1 MAEVHNAGRVRA
13 MSQAQG
19 MAELMDRLLEHAQ
32 APHLLV
38 GREAQP
44 AQRDHRSTAARLGHP
59 EDEVQIA
66 REEIEIGGGENLAA
80 RIGQRR
86 RGP

>member
-1 MAEVHNAGRVRA
+1 

-19 MAELMDRLLEHAQ
+19 VAELMDRLLEYAQ

-38 GREAQP
+38 SREAQP
-44 AQRDHRSTAARLGHP
+44 AQRDHRSTATRLGYS
-59 EDEVQIA
+59 EDEVQVI
-66 REEIEIGGGENLAA
+66 RVEIEIGDGENLAA